1 MEIQSPLLTRVK
13 DMYNL
18 YKDCEKENKIL
29 KRNNSKLYA
38 VMKIPERFPE
48 LDNSQRLNIDNV
60 KIGDILRCLVWKQP
74 LYAVV
79 KRITNSGVVVDDLSL
94 NLEGVKVVFSRKQ
107 EINSTHK
114 GSLNYGRNISLISRD
129 QYIVINPIE

>member
-1 MEIQSPLLTRVK
+1 
-13 DMYNL
+13 
-18 YKDCEKENKIL
+18 
-29 KRNNSKLYA
+29 
-38 VMKIPERFPE
+38 MKIPERFPE

-94 NLEGVKVVFSRKQ
+94 NLEGVKVVFIRKQ

-114 GSLNYGRNISLISRD
+114 GSLNYGRKISLISRD